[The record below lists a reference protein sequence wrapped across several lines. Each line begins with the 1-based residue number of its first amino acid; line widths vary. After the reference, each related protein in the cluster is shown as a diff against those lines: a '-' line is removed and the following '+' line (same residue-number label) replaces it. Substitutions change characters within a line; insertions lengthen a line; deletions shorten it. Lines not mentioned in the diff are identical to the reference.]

1 MFLVNMLDAE
11 SMLESLE
18 DITAAEFAPS
28 PMKHTAVGVRYWST
42 IGSIIEASPRV
53 YGSGSP

>member
-1 MFLVNMLDAE
+1 MLDAE

-28 PMKHTAVGVRYWST
+28 PMKHTAVGVRYCST
-42 IGSIIEASPRV
+42 IGSIIEASPLV